1 MQRLEQ
7 AGGGLVSVHPPALA
21 SPVAIELLGMLEQAA
36 ADTFFIQPVRAAAG
50 LPEQMSMF

>member
-21 SPVAIELLGMLEQAA
+21 SPAAIELLGMLEQAA
-36 ADTFFIQPVRAAAG
+36 ADTFFVQTARAAAG